1 MPSFTNTELNT
12 FLTENANIMRLS
24 TMEPDGHPYVT
35 PVWFDYTEDTFNIL
49 GRKQNKW
56 VENIRGEAKVGA
68 CVDSSNAPYARVI
81 IKATAE
87 IVDDNWFGDW
97 VSMATRYMGEEKGS
111 EYYNSTKNIGRVFIK
126 IKPLKTISWYGSDWH
141 PKYYKDFGRPPK
153 AN

>member
-1 MPSFTNTELNT
+1 M
-12 FLTENANIMRLS
+12 
-24 TMEPDGHPYVT
+24 
-35 PVWFDYTEDTFNIL
+35 
-49 GRKQNKW
+49 
-56 VENIRGEAKVGA
+56 GA
-68 CVDSSNAPYARVI
+68 CVATSNAPYTRVI

>member
-68 CVDSSNAPYARVI
+68 CVDTSNALMPGLLLRP
-81 IKATAE
+81 
-87 IVDDNWFGDW
+87 
-97 VSMATRYMGEEKGS
+97 R
-111 EYYNSTKNIGRVFIK
+111 
-126 IKPLKTISWYGSDWH
+126 
-141 PKYYKDFGRPPK
+141 PK
-153 AN
+153 